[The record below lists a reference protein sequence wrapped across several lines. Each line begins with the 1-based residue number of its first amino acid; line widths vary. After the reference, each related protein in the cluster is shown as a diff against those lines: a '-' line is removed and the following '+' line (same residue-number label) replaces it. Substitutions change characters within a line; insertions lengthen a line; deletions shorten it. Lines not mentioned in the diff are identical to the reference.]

1 MKKTLLFIALFTA
14 TLMIFA
20 QKGPQLG
27 QNVPQQ
33 SAPLK
38 SMEAIEPLS
47 NAPLPAATFAQG
59 SNNGSK
65 GIVSVI
71 PIGTSANAYGYG
83 YAGGQKTLVWA
94 DDNLKVVINTHRM
107 GPGSTPPSL
116 SGYLAVD
123 RGLNMGATPADWTNN
138 YQIYN
143 ALMPGGQYYLDAAR
157 YPQGVIYNPEGNSDP
172 ANAYVVFYA
181 PNLSSTATTWGGQSY
196 GVANLMNNADSTK
209 HLRPYNPPPFTYIPD
224 GMDINRQG
232 VVLVSD
238 IDQDWTTGSVVY
250 QGNIIIYRGVWDAV
264 EKDVFYEDILL
275 PVATLDNSRPADDRV
290 AFSPDGQTAWMVTLG
305 NTGNLT
311 TPGMLNYYPILY
323 KSTDAGQTW
332 EGPIE
337 VQLDGENGIYAVVYE
352 LLDDT
357 MIAALFNPPLPDR
370 TQIGYTT
377 AFDCD
382 IVVDKFGN
390 PHIGV
395 IVGVTGSNDY
405 SIVTAYGAFAAM
417 DIYSLDGGTTW
428 VGQIMGYPK
437 QFRGTFGD
445 LTEDNRI
452 QIASNWAGDKV
463 FVAWLD
469 TDPSIAQENNQPD
482 IYCRGFDLMAN
493 KVTGVAQGA
502 GYLDLPNNVTYFSDV
517 YFQAYFFA
525 MSRYIFT
532 DNDKYTI
539 PFVVEGLTDPAGVT
553 NPVQFKYIPDFY
565 YTDADFVF
573 PVGNPGVGIAPVNR
587 IEAAVSQI
595 NPNPAQ
601 EKAKVML
608 SLEKPTRV
616 SYSIL
621 NAASQKVYESTPVNC
636 SAGTSYLNIP
646 VSNLRSGVY
655 FVNFNIG
662 NERVTR
668 KLMVK

>member
-1 MKKTLLFIALFTA
+1 MRKFTLLLVVVLTVITSFAQNKTLPRQGLPQAKAINH
-14 TLMIFA
+14 TLVSNEPIS
-20 QKGPQLG
+20 
-27 QNVPQQ
+27 
-33 SAPLK
+33 SAPIPTANYTEGEKL
-38 SMEAIEPLS
+38 
-47 NAPLPAATFAQG
+47 
-59 SNNGSK
+59 GSK

-71 PIGTSANAYGYG
+71 PIGTSANAYSYG
-83 YAGGQKTLVWA
+83 YAGGQKTMVWA
-94 DDNLKVVINTHRM
+94 DDNLKAIINIHRM
-107 GPGSTPPSL
+107 GPGSTPPSF
-116 SGYLAVD
+116 SGYLGID
-123 RGLNMGATPADWTNN
+123 RGLNFGATPGDWTNN
-138 YQIYN
+138 YQVYAAQI
-143 ALMPGGQYYLDAAR
+143 PGGQYYLDAAR
-157 YPQGVIYNPEGNSDP
+157 YPQGVIYNPEGNTDP
-172 ANAYVVFYA
+172 TKAYTVFFA
-181 PNLSSTATTWGGQSY
+181 PNLSNTTSSWGGLSY

-209 HLRPYNPPPFTYIPD
+209 HLRAYNPPPYSYIPD

-238 IDQDWTTGSVVY
+238 IDQDWSSGSVVY

-264 EKDVFYEDILL
+264 EKDVFYEDILI
-275 PVATLDNSRPADDRV
+275 PVATLDNSRPANDRV

-337 VQLDGENGIYAVVYE
+337 VQFDGENGIQAVVYQ
-352 LLDDT
+352 LLHDT
-357 MIAALFNPPLPDR
+357 MIAALFNPPLPER

-395 IVGVTGSNDY
+395 IVGVTGSSDY

-417 DIYSLDGGTTW
+417 DIYSIDGGNTW
-428 VGQIMGYPK
+428 FGQIMGYPQ

-452 QIASNWAGDKV
+452 QIASNWTGDKV

-493 KVTGVAQGA
+493 AITGVAQGA
-502 GYLDLPNNVTYFSDV
+502 GYLDKPNNVTYFSDV

-525 MSRYIFT
+525 MSRYT
-532 DNDKYTI
+532 LTNNDKYII

-573 PVGNPGVGIAPVNR
+573 PVNNPGVGIAPVNKL
-587 IEAAVSQI
+587 EAAVSEI
-595 NPNPAQ
+595 HPNPAR
-601 EKAKVML
+601 ENARVMVTL
-608 SLEKPTRV
+608 DKPARI
-616 SYSIL
+616 SYTIV
-621 NAASQKVYESTPVNC
+621 NAMGQKVFESNATNINGG
-636 SAGTSYLNIP
+636 SNYIQIP
-646 VSNLRSGVY
+646 VEQLSSGLF
-655 FVNFNIG
+655 FVNFHIG
-662 NERVTR
+662 NQKLTR
-668 KLMVK
+668 KLLVK

>member
-1 MKKTLLFIALFTA
+1 MKKTLLSFALIAS
-14 TLMIFA
+14 TLTLLG
-20 QKGPQLG
+20 QKGPQLK
-27 QNVPQQ
+27 QSVPMNSRPQ
-33 SAPLK
+33 K
-38 SMEAIEPLS
+38 VMEAYEPMS
-47 NAPLPAATFAQG
+47 STPLPAATFSQG
-59 SNNGSK
+59 SQNGSK

-94 DDNLKVVINTHRM
+94 DDNLKTVINTHRM
-107 GPGSTPPSL
+107 GPGTTPPSL
-116 SGYLAVD
+116 SGYLAID
-123 RGLNMGATPADWTNN
+123 RGLNFGATPGDWTNN
-138 YQIYN
+138 IQIYA
-143 ALMPGGQYYLDAAR
+143 ALMPGGTYYLDAAR
-157 YPQGVIYNPEGNSDP
+157 YPQGVIYNPEGNTNP

-209 HLRPYNPPPFTYIPD
+209 HLRAYNPPPFTYIPD

-264 EKDVFYEDILL
+264 EKDVFYEDILI

-337 VQLDGENGIYAVVYE
+337 VQLDGENGIQAVVYQ
-352 LLDDT
+352 LLHDT
-357 MIAALFNPPLPDR
+357 MIAALFNPPLPER

-395 IVGVTGSNDY
+395 IVGVTGSSDY

-417 DIYSLDGGTTW
+417 DIYSIDGGNTW
-428 VGQIMGYPK
+428 FGQIMGYPK

-452 QIASNWAGDKV
+452 QIASNWTGDKV

-469 TDPSIAQENNQPD
+469 TDPSIAQGNNQPD

-493 KVTGVAQGA
+493 AVTGVAQGA
-502 GYLDLPNNVTYFSDV
+502 GYLDKPNNVTYFSDV

-525 MSRYIFT
+525 MSRYTLT
-532 DNDKYTI
+532 DNDKYII
-539 PFVVEGLTDPAGVT
+539 PFVVEGLNDPSAVT
-553 NPVQFKYIPDFY
+553 SPVQFKYIPDFY

-573 PVGNPGVGIAPVNR
+573 PVNNPGVGIAPVNKL
-587 IEAAVSQI
+587 EAAVSEI
-595 NPNPAQ
+595 HPNPAR
-601 EKAKVML
+601 ENARVMVT
-608 SLEKPTRV
+608 LEKPTRITFNIV
-616 SYSIL
+616 
-621 NAASQKVYESTPVNC
+621 NTTGQKVFESNPTTIP
-636 SAGTSYLNIP
+636 AGSSYIQIP
-646 VSNLRSGVY
+646 VEQLTAGVY
-655 FVNFNIG
+655 FVNIMIDNQKI
-662 NERVTR
+662 TR

>member
-1 MKKTLLFIALFTA
+1 MKKTLLFVALTVFTFS
-14 TLMIFA
+14 LFG
-20 QKGPQLG
+20 QKGPQLK
-27 QNVPQQ
+27 QSVPVNFQPQ
-33 SAPLK
+33 K
-38 SMEAIEPLS
+38 IMEAYEPMS
-47 NAPLPAATFAQG
+47 STPLPAATFSQG
-59 SNNGSK
+59 SHNGSK

-94 DDNLKVVINTHRM
+94 DDNLKTVINTHRM

-123 RGLNMGATPADWTNN
+123 RGLNMGATPGDWTNN
-138 YQIYN
+138 MQIYA
-143 ALMPGGQYYLDAAR
+143 ALIPGGQYYLDAAR
-157 YPQGVIYNPEGNSDP
+157 YPQGVIYNPEGNTDP
-172 ANAYVVFYA
+172 ANAYTVFFA
-181 PNLSSTATTWGGQSY
+181 PNLSNTTSTWGGLSY

-209 HLRPYNPPPFTYIPD
+209 HLRAYNPPPYTYIPD
-224 GMDINRQG
+224 GMDINKQG

-238 IDQDWTTGSVVY
+238 IDQDWSTGSVVY

-290 AFSPDGQTAWMVTLG
+290 AFSPDGQTAWMVALG

-337 VQLDGENGIYAVVYE
+337 VQLDGENGIQAVVYE

-357 MIAALFNPPLPDR
+357 MIAALYNPPLPDR

-395 IVGVTGSNDY
+395 IVGVTGNSDY
-405 SIVTAYGAFAAM
+405 SIVSAHGAFAAM
-417 DIYSLDGGTTW
+417 DIYSIDGGTTW
-428 VGQIMGYPK
+428 MGQIMGYPK

-452 QIASNWAGDKV
+452 QIASNWTGDKV

-493 KVTGVAQGA
+493 KITGVAQGA
-502 GYLDLPNNVTYFSDV
+502 GYLDQPNNVTYFSDV
-517 YFQAYFFA
+517 YFQAYFFG
-525 MSRYIFT
+525 MSRYTLT
-532 DNDKYTI
+532 DNDKFII

-573 PVGNPGVGIAPVNR
+573 PVGNPGVGISPVNR
-587 IEAAVSQI
+587 IEASVSEI
-595 NPNPAQ
+595 NPNPAR
-601 EKAKVML
+601 ENASIMITV
-608 SLEKPTRV
+608 ENPTRLTYTIFSASGQKMLESNV
-616 SYSIL
+616 INLSSGSSY
-621 NAASQKVYESTPVNC
+621 V
-636 SAGTSYLNIP
+636 NIP
-646 VSNLRSGVY
+646 VDRLNAGVY
-655 FVNFNIG
+655 LVKLNI
-662 NERVTR
+662 NNQSITR

>member
-1 MKKTLLFIALFTA
+1 MKKTLLFVFFFTA
-14 TLMIFA
+14 TLMVMA
-20 QKGPQLG
+20 QQVPQLK
-27 QNVPQQ
+27 NNLPQQ
-33 SAPLK
+33 AAPKKML
-38 SMEAIEPLS
+38 EAIEPAS
-47 NAPLPAATFAQG
+47 TTPLPVASYTQG
-59 SNNGSK
+59 SSNGSK

-94 DDNLKVVINTHRM
+94 DDNLKTVINTHRM

-116 SGYLAVD
+116 SGYIGID
-123 RGLNMGATPADWTNN
+123 RGLNFGATPNDWTNN

-143 ALMPGGQYYLDAAR
+143 ALMPGSQYYLDAAR
-157 YPQGVIYNPEGNSDP
+157 YPQGVIYNPEGNTDP
-172 ANAYVVFYA
+172 ANAYTVFFA
-181 PNLSSTATTWGGQSY
+181 PNLSSTATTWGGLSY
-196 GVANLMNNADSTK
+196 GVANLMNNSDSTK
-209 HLRPYNPPPFTYIPD
+209 HLRAYNPPPFTYIPD

-264 EKDVFYEDILL
+264 EKDVFYEDILIPL
-275 PVATLDNSRPADDRV
+275 ETLNNDRPTNERV
-290 AFSPDGQTAWMVTLG
+290 AFSPDGQTAWMVALA

-337 VQLDGENGIYAVVYE
+337 VQLDGENGIQAIVYE

-357 MIAALFNPPLPDR
+357 MIAALYNPPLPDR

-395 IVGVTGSNDY
+395 IVGVTGSSDY

-417 DIYSLDGGTTW
+417 DIYSIDGGNTW
-428 VGQIMGYPK
+428 FGQIMGYPK

-452 QIASNWAGDKV
+452 QIASNWTGDKV

-469 TDPSIAQENNQPD
+469 TDPTIAQENNQPD
-482 IYCRGFDLMAN
+482 IYCRGFDLLAN

-517 YFQAYFFA
+517 YFQAYFFG
-525 MSRYIFT
+525 MSRYTLT
-532 DNDKYTI
+532 DNDKYI
-539 PFVVEGLTDPAGVT
+539 VPFVVEGLTDPAGVT

-587 IEAAVSQI
+587 VQAAISEI
-595 NPNPAQ
+595 NPNPVQ
-601 EKAKVML
+601 ETARVMI
-608 SLEKPTRV
+608 SLEQPARI
-616 SYSIL
+616 SYSIST
-621 NAASQKVYESTPVNC
+621 AAGQKVLESTPVKLN
-636 SAGTSYLNIP
+636 AGANYLSIP
-646 VSNLRSGVY
+646 VSNLHSGLY
-655 FVNFNIG
+655 FVTFTID
-662 NERVTR
+662 NEKVTR
-668 KLMVK
+668 KMLVK

>member
-1 MKKTLLFIALFTA
+1 MKRTLLIVTLCA
-14 TLMIFA
+14 TSFLLNA
-20 QKGPQLG
+20 QKGPQLK
-27 QNVPQQ
+27 QNLPQQ
-33 SAPLK
+33 ASTQK
-38 SMEAIEPLS
+38 MMEAEEPLS
-47 NAPLPAATFAQG
+47 STPLPASTFSQG
-59 SNNGSK
+59 SSKGSK

-94 DDNLKVVINTHRM
+94 DDNLKTVINTHRM
-107 GPGSTPPSL
+107 GPGSTPPGL
-116 SGYLAVD
+116 SGYLSID
-123 RGLNMGATPADWTNN
+123 RGINMGATPTDWENN
-138 YQIYN
+138 IQIYN
-143 ALMPGGQYYLDAAR
+143 SVIPGSQFFLDAAR
-157 YPQGVIYNPEGNSDP
+157 YPQGVIYNPEGNTDP
-172 ANAYVVFYA
+172 TNAYAVFFA
-181 PNLSSTATTWGGQSY
+181 PNLSSTATTWGGLSY
-196 GVANLMNNADSTK
+196 GVVNLMNNSDSTK
-209 HLRPYNPPPFTYIPD
+209 HLRAYNPPPFTYIPD

-250 QGNIIIYRGVWDAV
+250 QGNIIIYRGVWDAI
-264 EKDVFYEDILL
+264 EKDVFYEDILIPL
-275 PVATLDNSRPADDRV
+275 ETLDNGRPTNDRV
-290 AFSPDGQTAWMVTLG
+290 AFSPDGQTAWMVALA

-311 TPGMLNYYPILY
+311 TPGMLNFYPILY

-337 VQLDGENGIYAVVYE
+337 VQLDGENGIYAIVYN
-352 LLDDT
+352 LLSDS
-357 MIAALFNPPLPDR
+357 MIAELFDPPLPER
-370 TQIGYTT
+370 IEIGYTT

-395 IVGVTGSNDY
+395 IVGVTGNSDY
-405 SIVTAYGAFAAM
+405 TIVSAERAFAAM

-452 QIASNWAGDKV
+452 QIASNWTGDKV

-469 TDPSIAQENNQPD
+469 TDPTIAQENNQPD
-482 IYCRGFDLMAN
+482 IYCRGFDLLAN

-517 YFQAYFFA
+517 YFQAYFFG
-525 MSRYIFT
+525 MSRYTLT
-532 DNDKYTI
+532 DNDKYII

-587 IEAAVSQI
+587 IQAAVSEI
-595 NPNPAQ
+595 NPNPVQ
-601 EKAKVML
+601 EIAMVII
-608 SLEKPTRV
+608 SLDHPTHV

-621 NAASQKVYESTPVNC
+621 NATGQKVLESTPVKYT
-636 SAGTSYLNIP
+636 AGTNYLSIP
-646 VSNLRSGVY
+646 VSNLHSGLY
-655 FVNFNIG
+655 FVTFTID
-662 NERVTR
+662 NEKVTR
-668 KLMVK
+668 KMLVK